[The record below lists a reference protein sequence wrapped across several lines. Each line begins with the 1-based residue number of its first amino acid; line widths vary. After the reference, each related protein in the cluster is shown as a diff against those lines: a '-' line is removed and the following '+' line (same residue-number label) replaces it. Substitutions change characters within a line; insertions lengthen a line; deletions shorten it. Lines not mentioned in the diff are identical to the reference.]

1 MAIRKTNLSN
11 NQAAALKAINAVFV
25 DKATEER
32 GLSNWDFN
40 ADGNLSAIDVQN
52 FQIAI
57 SLYEE
62 YEERTKIAGKCIVPF
77 YYGEKAGIYKLGD
90 ITDPADILKLP
101 DELKPGDP
109 PAQLRGKL
117 YHKDMLLPLAN
128 AFSDIKKKNGQIF
141 KFSDLYSSS
150 KQDIVDFLNDVKS
163 KKPASINFAEQKTY
177 KDSNGNTTVS
187 RASSKVISSNYGD
200 SPFTKY
206 ALVVRGGA
214 KDNAFRKAISQHS
227 GPLKIDQWEYVK
239 IIEILDQMVV
249 KVSTTGTVLD
259 VFFLYDPDEE
269 YFPICKVGYSD
280 YAADQKTGGIQNKI
294 DPNTI
299 NDKIQALFSVLHS
312 SNIGKAPVF
321 SINKEYQEDF
331 NGKVIEEYKEN
342 VLLKTSDLAE
352 VPNNPE
358 KIRALIKVRLYTK
371 LLFQN
376 SEIRDSLIRYD
387 VNKIQILPEPYKNAS
402 YVSDGGVIHEE
413 YSTDHH
419 ELATRFLG
427 FQDASYFLHNI
438 EAIHL
443 PKIRQRV
450 LDVIAYAIKN
460 KTLPLGSKITDI
472 KSIDFR
478 SKEVA
483 DLTSAIATKHANFIV
498 NEYGIDKNSPEG
510 EVLVDSLEETTS
522 LFDAPERLYS
532 DVKVI
537 DPPVWKIV
545 KCKTLETYYTY
556 ENPYYDYSISGLF
569 HAANVNDTKGVAVP
583 KFENLFL
590 KELTGVYYLENHTTN
605 ELGVIYE
612 DLRKK
617 NKGVFHLSWNAV
629 EPLASTYFYGQ
640 KTTPQN
646 IEEGCYTVTRGVI
659 PLDKS
664 LVMSY
669 MNLPHYWHALEQD
682 CRSKECLPPPPSPSV
697 TPTITVTP
705 SVTPSITVSRTP
717 KPSVTPT
724 RSTTPSI
731 TATPS
736 VTPSITVS
744 PSPTSTPLKSPSPS
758 RSVTPTRT
766 PSVTST
772 PSITVSQT
780 PSLTPSQTPTP
791 SKTVTPTKTVTR
803 TSTVTPTVTT
813 SVTKTPTVTP
823 TVTVTTTP
831 SQTVTP
837 TITVS
842 PSITVSPTVTPSIT
856 QTPSST
862 CSPNQTPTRTPSV
875 TPTRTP
881 TVTKTPSISPSI
893 TPTSTITPTITKT
906 PSPSISVTRTCS
918 PTRSPSLT
926 PTRTVSPSLTPSIS
940 ISPSL
945 TPSISVSCSLTP
957 SVTLTPTVTPSI
969 TQTPSITCSPH
980 QSPTQTPTITPTS
993 TPTVTKTPSMSPSVT
1008 PSASVSKTPSMS
1020 PTPTKTPSMSVT
1032 PSRTATPPPSPP
1044 PSATKV
1050 LEHCAL
1056 EPVPWVFDYSCPAT
1070 PTPTVTPTPTPT
1082 PSSP

>member
-1 MAIRKTNLSN
+1 MPIRKTTLTN
-11 NQAAALKAINAVFV
+11 NQAKALKAINAVFV

-62 YEERTKIAGKCIVPF
+62 YEERTKIAAKCIVPF
-77 YYGEKAGIYKLGD
+77 YHGERSGIHKLGD

-101 DELKPGDP
+101 DEIKPGNP
-109 PAQLRGKL
+109 PAQPRGKL

-128 AFSDIKKKNGQIF
+128 AFSDIKKTNGQVF

-163 KKPASINFAEQKTY
+163 KKIHSINFVEQKTY

-187 RASSKVISSNYGD
+187 RASSNVISSNYGD

-206 ALVVRGGA
+206 ALVVRGIST
-214 KDNAFRKAISQHS
+214 DRAFKQAISKHS
-227 GPLKIDQWEYVK
+227 GPLKIDASEYIK
-239 IIEILDQMVV
+239 IVEILDQMVV
-249 KVSTTGTVLD
+249 KISTTGTVLD
-259 VFFLYDPDEE
+259 VLFLYDPDAE
-269 YFPICKVGYSD
+269 YFPICKAGYSD
-280 YAADQKTGGIQNKI
+280 YAADQKTGGTQSKI

-299 NDKIQALFSVLHS
+299 NDKIQALFSVLTS
-312 SNIGKAPVF
+312 SNVGKIPVF
-321 SINKEYQEDF
+321 SINKEYQEGID
-331 NGKVIEEYKEN
+331 GKVIEEYKEN
-342 VLLKTSDLAE
+342 VLLKTSDFAE

-358 KIRALIKVRLYTK
+358 KIRALDKVKLYTK

-376 SEIRDSLIRYD
+376 SEIRDSLILYD
-387 VNKIQILPEPYKNAS
+387 VDKIKILPEPYKNAS
-402 YVSDGGVIHEE
+402 YVNDGGVIHEE
-413 YSTDHH
+413 YSTDQNS
-419 ELATRFLG
+419 LATRFLG
-427 FQDASYFLHNI
+427 FQDAAYFLHNI

-460 KTLPLGSKITDI
+460 GTLPPDSKITDI

-483 DLTSAIATKHANFIV
+483 DLTSAIATKHSNFIV
-498 NEYGIDKNSPEG
+498 NEYGIDKNSKEG
-510 EVLVDSLEETTS
+510 KAIVDTLTETTS

-532 DVKVI
+532 DVEVI
-537 DPPVWKIV
+537 DPPVWKVV

-569 HAANVNDTKGVAVP
+569 HAANVDDTKGVAAP
-583 KFENLFL
+583 NFENLFL
-590 KELTGVYYLENHTTN
+590 KGLTGVYYLENHTMN

-612 DLRKK
+612 DLKKK
-617 NKGVFHLSWNAV
+617 NKDVFHLSWNAV
-629 EPLASTYFYGQ
+629 EPLASTYFYKQ
-640 KTTPQN
+640 KTSPED
-646 IEEGCYTVTRGVI
+646 IKEGCYTVTRGVK

-664 LVMSY
+664 LIMPY
-669 MNLPHYWHALEQD
+669 MNLPHYWHALDQD

-697 TPTITVTP
+697 TPTVTKTP
-705 SVTPSITVSRTP
+705 SVTPTISISRTP

-724 RSTTPSI
+724 RSVTPSV
-731 TATPS
+731 TASIS

-744 PSPTSTPLKSPSPS
+744 PSPTCTPLKSPSPS
-758 RSVTPTRT
+758 PSVTPTRT

-780 PSLTPSQTPTP
+780 PSSTPSLTPTP
-791 SKTVTPTKTVTR
+791 SKTATPTRTVTR
-803 TSTVTPTVTT
+803 TSTVTPTVTA

-823 TVTVTTTP
+823 TVTSTSTP
-831 SQTVTP
+831 
-837 TITVS
+837 S
-842 PSITVSPTVTPSIT
+842 PSISVSPTVTPSIT
-856 QTPSST
+856 QTPSTT
-862 CSPNQTPTRTPSV
+862 CSPNQTPTQTPSV

-881 TVTKTPSISPSI
+881 TVTKTPSV
-893 TPTSTITPTITKT
+893 TPTITKT
-906 PSPSISVTRTCS
+906 PSPTISVTRTCS

-926 PTRTVSPSLTPSIS
+926 PTRTVSSSPTPSIS
-940 ISPSL
+940 ITPSL

-957 SVTLTPTVTPSI
+957 TVTKTPSVTPSI
-969 TQTPSITCSPH
+969 TQTPSITCSPN
-980 QSPTQTPTITPTS
+980 QTPTQTPSVTPTR
-993 TPTVTKTPSMSPSVT
+993 TPTVTKTPSESPSTT
-1008 PSASVSKTPSMS
+1008 PSISVSKSPSMS
-1020 PTPTKTPSMSVT
+1020 PTPTKTPSKSVT

-1044 PSATKV
+1044 PSATKT
-1050 LEHCAL
+1050 LGGCTL
-1056 EPVPWVFDYSCPAT
+1056 EPVPWVFDYSCSA
-1070 PTPTVTPTPTPT
+1070 TPTPT